1 MRLFTKAILAR
12 LPALYSNENK
22 KASDVIVHVKL
33 FVSSATWYIT
43 EYNPDEK
50 LAFGFINLGDPEMAE
65 LGYISIAELEQ
76 LEVPINVRMRTRVGA
91 VCVGSS
97 KVERDISFIPCSLE
111 YVMNTIKAGNHV

>member
-1 MRLFTKAILAR
+1 MKLFTKAILAR

-76 LEVPINVRMRTRVGA
+76 MEVPINVRIGTRV

-97 KVERDISFIPCSLE
+97 KVERDMSFIPCSLE
-111 YVMNTIKAGNHV
+111 YVMNTVNAGNHV